1 MQILIPADIKDK
13 EESKITLIDDAKVWH
28 LLEFY
33 DGRVHNYDYFE
44 KKEDIKEFIDVII
57 VKDQSE
63 YVWPYMEEGIAVLV
77 APIQLYV
84 EDVMEAFL
92 FKELHD
98 LNIGN

>member
-1 MQILIPADIKDK
+1 VNILIPADIEDIEDGKIVLLDEVKTWVLIDFDLGKIQSFKFYATK
-13 EESKITLIDDAKVWH
+13 EEIT
-28 LLEFY
+28 
-33 DGRVHNYDYFE
+33 DYIE
-44 KKEDIKEFIDVII
+44 VII
-57 VKDQSE
+57 VKSHKE

-77 APIQLYV
+77 APIQIYL

>member
-1 MQILIPADIKDK
+1 MNILIPADIEDM
-13 EESKITLIDDAKVWH
+13 EEGKITLLDDAKKWV
-28 LLEFY
+28 LIDFDLGKIQSFKFY
-33 DGRVHNYDYFE
+33 DNKD
-44 KKEDIKEFIDVII
+44 DIKEYIEVLI
-57 VKDQSE
+57 VKSHEE

-77 APIQLYV
+77 APMQLYL

>member
-1 MQILIPADIKDK
+1 MYILIPADIKDK
-13 EESKITLIDDAKVWH
+13 QESKITLIDDVKIWH

-33 DGRVHNYDYFE
+33 DGRVHKYEYFD

-57 VKDQSE
+57 VKDQNE

-77 APIQLYV
+77 APIQMYV

>member
-1 MQILIPADIKDK
+1 MNILIPADMADK
-13 EESKITLIDDAKVWH
+13 EEAKITPLDEVSVWH

-33 DGRVHNYDYFE
+33 DGQVHNYQFYN
-44 KKEDIKEFIDVII
+44 KKDDIKEFIDVII

-77 APIQLYV
+77 APIQMYV

>member
-1 MQILIPADIKDK
+1 MYILIPADIKDK
-13 EESKITLIDDAKVWH
+13 EEAKITLIDDAKVWH

-33 DGRVHNYDYFE
+33 DGRVHKYEYFD
-44 KKEDIKEFIDVII
+44 KKEDISEFIEVII
-57 VKDQSE
+57 VKDQNE